1 MFKAAVTSKGQITIP
16 KEVREHLELEKGSIV
31 SFSLQDTNREK
42 NVLMIK
48 DFVYEECT
56 VCKGEGKINESLC
69 IVCRGSGE
77 IKKELL
83 VMEEILF
90 LMQVGRAY
98 GISVL
103 LLQDEYSKAMLAQ
116 QETLDTHVTKLKAR
130 TTDYPIIRLSGD
142 ENKYSQETIHIF
154 NDFYQKGIIKE
165 ISPRSTSNPNKFM
178 IPSDIILDEI
188 LSLLFTTE
196 AKEEVTGWFDRN

>member
-16 KEVREHLELEKGSIV
+16 KEVRDYLELEKGSIV
-31 SFSLQDTNREK
+31 NFSLQNANGEK

-48 DFVYEECT
+48 DYVYEECS
-56 VCKGEGKINESLC
+56 VCKGKGKINESMC
-69 IVCRGSGE
+69 IVCRGNGE
-77 IKKELL
+77 IKKGSLI
-83 VMEEILF
+83 MEEILF

-103 LLQDEYSKAMLAQ
+103 LLQDEYSKTMLAQ
-116 QETLDTHVTKLKAR
+116 QENLDTHATKLKTR
-130 TTDYPIIRLSGD
+130 TTDYPIIRLTGAV
-142 ENKYSQETIHIF
+142 NKYSQETILIF
-154 NDFYQKGIIKE
+154 NDYYQKGIIRE
-165 ISPRSTSNPNKFM
+165 FSPRSTSNPNKFM

-188 LSLLFTTE
+188 LNLLFTSE

>member
-1 MFKAAVTSKGQITIP
+1 MFKAVVTSKGQITIP

-31 SFSLQDTNREK
+31 SFSLQNTHGEK
-42 NVLMIK
+42 NVHMIK
-48 DFVYEECT
+48 DYVYEECT
-56 VCKGEGKINESLC
+56 VCKGKGKMNTSMC

-77 IKKELL
+77 MKKELL
-83 VMEEILF
+83 IMEEILS

-103 LLQDEYSKAMLAQ
+103 LLQDEYSKTMLAQ
-116 QETLDTHVTKLKAR
+116 QEDLDTHGAKLR
-130 TTDYPIIRLSGD
+130 TRATEYPIIRLEGE

-154 NDFYQKGIIKE
+154 NDFYQKGIIRE
-165 ISPRSTSNPNKFM
+165 FSPRSTSNPNKFM

-188 LSLLFTTE
+188 VNLLFTSE
-196 AKEEVTGWFDRN
+196 VKEEVTGWFDRN

>member
-31 SFSLQDTNREK
+31 SFSLQNTNREK

-56 VCKGEGKINESLC
+56 VCKGEGKINESMC
-69 IVCRGSGE
+69 IVCRESGE

-116 QETLDTHVTKLKAR
+116 QETLDTHATKLKTR
-130 TTDYPIIRLSGD
+130 TTEYPIIRLKGD

-154 NDFYQKGIIKE
+154 NDFYQKGIIRE
-165 ISPRSTSNPNKFM
+165 FSPRSTSNPNKFM

-188 LSLLFTTE
+188 VSLLFTSE
-196 AKEEVTGWFDRN
+196 AKEEVTSWFDRN